1 MGLQLVDS
9 YYIIDKTTQLKGN
22 HMTYREL
29 IERLKELDEYQL
41 DMDITV
47 EDGGSD
53 ECFPAR
59 FLITDHESLLEN
71 SLEDG
76 HPVFLIIG
84 SYI

>member
-1 MGLQLVDS
+1 
-9 YYIIDKTTQLKGN
+9 
-22 HMTYREL
+22 MTYREL

-59 FLITDHESLLEN
+59 FLITDHG